1 MSWINKQKLL
11 ATETIK
17 FNGQLCLELNNLWQ
31 ALYFTFNTV
40 QHCSIES
47 DILNELGSFV
57 SSPWAL
63 LLEKEFTN
71 SLFKCSNMS
80 TPGLNKLLWR
90 HLKIILKDKMCLKN
104 IITIANTCIEL
115 GYWPLHFKI
124 SMTIVIPKPNKSSYD
139 SPKLFRPIVLLNT
152 MGKLI
157 KKFISNRLQ
166 FHMIANNFI
175 YHSQL
180 GGLKLKSTTDA
191 GITLTHFIYMRWIK
205 YISTSILVFNIVQ
218 FFPSLNHHLLSL
230 ILKKASVNSH
240 IVRFFSNYLVNR
252 RTQYVWNNFSSHF
265 VDINMGVGQGLALS
279 PILST
284 LYLAFFLHILENYLK
299 NLNLQVSLLSFV
311 DDGLLIT
318 QSKSFETSN
327 SRFYYSYNV
336 AFNLP
341 TKFNFLVEY
350 TKTEVFYFSRS
361 QEFFNPPPLDLSS
374 ISGPILSPK
383 DS

>member
-40 QHCSIES
+40 QHHSIES

-80 TPGLNKLLWR
+80 TPGPNKLLWR

-191 GITLTHFIYMRWIK
+191 GIALTYFIYMRWIK
-205 YISTSILVFNIVQ
+205 YMSTSILVFNIVQ
-218 FFPSLNHHLLSL
+218 
-230 ILKKASVNSH
+230 
-240 IVRFFSNYLVNR
+240 FFSNYLVNR
-252 RTQYVWNNFSSHF
+252 RTQYVWNNFSFYF

-284 LYLAFFLHILENYLK
+284 LYLAFFLHILENHLK
-299 NLNLQVSLLSFV
+299 NLNLQVSLLYFV

-327 SRFYYSYNV
+327 SYFYYSYNV
-336 AFNLP
+336 VFNLS
-341 TKFNFLVEY
+341 TKFSLLVEHI
-350 TKTEVFYFSRS
+350 KTEVFYFSRL

-374 ISGPILSPK
+374 ISRPILSSK
-383 DS
+383 DSW